1 MSLSQNIRILML
13 WLLLCPLPFLL
24 VLLASSLAHADDWD
38 TNTGQDLPP
47 IPEENRIIKWCKKD
61 GNGVRYASAN
71 LEIPGYEPC
80 GKLEVEMT
88 CDAGGGRHIGSAVAG
103 QYGNRD
109 CALGPRI
116 IIQRTDSIEP
126 QETNQTSEGE
136 ASREVAGPEEDPTT
150 ENGAAENEIGD
161 AQDET
166 SPEQTDEDS
175 FADGASENQEP
186 QHVESKKSEQPGK
199 KLTAQERRN
208 LEREV
213 KELEKQQLSEEK
225 MIEQLLISGML
236 GTPLTPTSPP
246 TSRSGK
252 RSSAN
257 QAKQQRKEM
266 EKVLNSL
273 DPESKKMLEK
283 MFGVKDIKDVLKP
296 RR

>member
-1 MSLSQNIRILML
+1 MSLVILSTK
-13 WLLLCPLPFLL
+13 
-24 VLLASSLAHADDWD
+24 AGADDWD
-38 TNTGQDLPP
+38 MNTGQDLPP
-47 IPEENRIIKWCKKD
+47 VPEENRIIKWCKKD
-61 GNGVRYASAN
+61 GAGVRYASAN

-116 IIQRTDSIEP
+116 FIERTDSAEP
-126 QETNQTSEGE
+126 QDLNQPSDVEVSGE
-136 ASREVAGPEEDPTT
+136 ASGEVGGKNTSQD
-150 ENGAAENEIGD
+150 ENEIAND
-161 AQDET
+161 QEAVT
-166 SPEQTDEDS
+166 PEQTAEDS
-175 FADGASENQEP
+175 FVDDPSEAQES
-186 QHVESKKSEQPGK
+186 QLKESEKAPK
-199 KLTAQERRN
+199 KLTAQEKRN

-225 MIEQLLISGML
+225 MIEQLLISGIL
-236 GTPLTPTSPP
+236 GTGMTPPP
-246 TSRSGK
+246 RSGK
-252 RSSAN
+252 RSNAY

-266 EKVLNSL
+266 EKMLNGL
-273 DPESKKMLEK
+273 DPESKKILEK